1 MIECEVAREGSRALG
16 SLEKMAWSATP
27 SRVEQL
33 DHSFLSLPL
42 ALLEMMCVMVV
53 MGGSITLGSLEKM
66 VRSATS
72 SRVKQL
78 GHIFP
83 SLPLAL
89 RKMMCVV
96 VVMEESIASDGIAGQ
111 NDATSGT
118 A

>member
-16 SLEKMAWSATP
+16 SLEKM
-27 SRVEQL
+27 
-33 DHSFLSLPL
+33 D
-42 ALLEMMCVMVV
+42 
-53 MGGSITLGSLEKM
+53 
-66 VRSATS
+66 RSATT

-78 GHIFP
+78 DHIFH

-89 RKMMCVV
+89 RKMMCVM
-96 VVMEESIASDGIAGQ
+96 VVMEESIASDGIAGR